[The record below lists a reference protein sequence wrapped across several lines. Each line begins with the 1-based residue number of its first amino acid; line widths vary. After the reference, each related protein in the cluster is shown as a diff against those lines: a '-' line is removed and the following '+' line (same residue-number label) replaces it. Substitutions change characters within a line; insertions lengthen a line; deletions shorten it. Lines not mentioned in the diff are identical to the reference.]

1 MYILLIYNLLPKN
14 IQKTAKK
21 EILSKKMRAC
31 KLDIPQRLNAMTY
44 LRSSLM
50 NR

>member
-21 EILSKKMRAC
+21 EILSKENESLETGYSAT
-31 KLDIPQRLNAMTY
+31 PQCEDLHRILPDE
-44 LRSSLM
+44 
-50 NR
+50 